1 MNKVLARKLVRYAV
15 CLLIVVLLVFL
26 LPRCMPGDPVQCLV
40 GEDVYL
46 TQEILDSVTAKLGL
60 DRPLFEQF
68 QIYIGD
74 LFTGDLG
81 YSYTRH
87 QNVADLIWDRL
98 PWTLLLTGVSM
109 LIGYAFGIIA
119 GTWSGWMTEKKRAK
133 IMTGFGVFVSCIP
146 PYLLGL
152 IFFSVFV
159 YQLGWFP
166 YKGFY
171 ETPDLFSV
179 AYHMA
184 LPVLTLALF
193 VFARNMIIMRGS
205 VLTEK
210 NQLYPQFAK
219 SLGIPRRKIIYGHVM
234 KNAILPILTHFAID
248 FGFILSGA
256 LFIEIIFSLN
266 GLGRVMYTAVLNL
279 DYPVLSG
286 LFLVIALMAI
296 CANLIADILYGIID
310 PRVKRGDDQ

>member
-1 MNKVLARKLVRYAV
+1 MNKAVSRKIIRYSI
-15 CLLIVVLLVFL
+15 CLLIVVLLVFF

-40 GEDVYL
+40 GEDVYV
-46 TQEILDSVTAKLGL
+46 TQEILDALTVKLGL
-60 DRPLFEQF
+60 DQPLYEQF
-68 QIYIGD
+68 EIYLQD
-74 LFTGDLG
+74 LITGDLG

-87 QNVADLIWDRL
+87 QNVADLIWSRV

-109 LIGYAFGIIA
+109 LIGYAFGLLA
-119 GTWSGWMTEKKRAK
+119 GTWTGWMSEKKRSKVLTA
-133 IMTGFGVFVSCIP
+133 FGVVVSCIP

-171 ETPDLFSV
+171 ETPDIFSI

-184 LPVLTLALF
+184 LPILTLALF

-210 NQLYPQFAK
+210 DQLYPQFAK
-219 SLGIPRRKIIYGHVM
+219 SLGIPQNKIIYGHIM
-234 KNAILPILTHFAID
+234 KNAILPIVTHFAID

-266 GLGRVMYTAVLNL
+266 GLGRVMYTAILNL

-286 LFLVIALMAI
+286 LFLVIAIMVI
-296 CANLIADILYGIID
+296 CANLIADVLYGIID
-310 PRVKRGDDQ
+310 PRVKRGEEQ

>member
-1 MNKVLARKLVRYAV
+1 
-15 CLLIVVLLVFL
+15 
-26 LPRCMPGDPVQCLV
+26 MPGDPVQCLV
-40 GEDVYL
+40 GEDVYV
-46 TQEILDSVTAKLGL
+46 TQEILDTLTIKLGL
-60 DRPLFEQF
+60 DKPLYEQF
-68 QIYIGD
+68 GIYIRG
-74 LFTGDLG
+74 LLTGDLG

-87 QNVADLIWDRL
+87 QTVADLIWSRV
-98 PWTLLLTGVSM
+98 PWTLLLTGVAM
-109 LIGYAFGIIA
+109 IIGYAFGILA
-119 GTWSGWMTEKKRAK
+119 GTWSGWMSETKRSKVLTA
-133 IMTGFGVFVSCIP
+133 FGVVVSCIP

-171 ETPDLFSV
+171 ETPDIFSV

-184 LPVLTLALF
+184 LPILTLALF
-193 VFARNMIIMRGS
+193 VFVRNLIIMRGS

-219 SLGIPRRKIIYGHVM
+219 SLGIPRNKIIYGHVL
-234 KNAILPILTHFAID
+234 KNAILPIVTHFAID

-266 GLGRVMYTAVLNL
+266 GLGRVMYTAILNL

-286 LFLVIALMAI
+286 LFLVIAIMVI
-296 CANLIADILYGIID
+296 CANLAADILYGIID
-310 PRVKRGDDQ
+310 PRVKRGEEE

>member
-1 MNKVLARKLVRYAV
+1 
-15 CLLIVVLLVFL
+15 
-26 LPRCMPGDPVQCLV
+26 MPGDPVQCLV
-40 GEDVYL
+40 GEDVYV
-46 TQEILDSVTAKLGL
+46 TQEILDTLTIKLGL
-60 DRPLFEQF
+60 DKPLYEQF
-68 QIYIGD
+68 GIYIRD
-74 LFTGDLG
+74 LLTGDLG

-87 QNVADLIWDRL
+87 QTVADLIWSRV
-98 PWTLLLTGVSM
+98 PWTLLLTGVAM
-109 LIGYAFGIIA
+109 IIGYAFGILA
-119 GTWSGWMTEKKRAK
+119 GTWSGWMSETKRSKVLTA
-133 IMTGFGVFVSCIP
+133 FGVIVSCIP

-171 ETPDLFSV
+171 ETPDIFSV

-184 LPVLTLALF
+184 LPILTLALF
-193 VFARNMIIMRGS
+193 VFVRNLIIMRGS

-219 SLGIPRRKIIYGHVM
+219 SLGLPRNKIIYGHVL
-234 KNAILPILTHFAID
+234 KNAILPIVTHFAID

-266 GLGRVMYTAVLNL
+266 GLGRVMYTAILNL

-286 LFLVIALMAI
+286 LFLVIAIMVI
-296 CANLIADILYGIID
+296 CANLAADILYGIID
-310 PRVKRGDDQ
+310 PRVKRGEEE

>member
-1 MNKVLARKLVRYAV
+1 MNKAISRKIIRYSV
-15 CLLIVVLLVFL
+15 SLLIVVLLVFF

-40 GEDVYL
+40 GEDVYV
-46 TQEILDSVTAKLGL
+46 TQEILDSITVKLGL
-60 DRPLFEQF
+60 DQPLSEQF
-68 QIYIGD
+68 MIYIGN
-74 LFTGDLG
+74 LLTGDLG

-87 QNVADLIWDRL
+87 QHVAALILDRL

-109 LIGYAFGIIA
+109 LIGYTFGIIA
-119 GTWSGWMTEKKRAK
+119 GTWSGWVTEKKGAK
-133 IMTGFGVFVSCIP
+133 ILTAFGVVVSCIP

-159 YQLGWFP
+159 FQLGWFP

-171 ETPDLFSV
+171 ETPDIFSV

-184 LPVLTLALF
+184 LPILTLALF
-193 VFARNMIIMRGS
+193 VFVRNLIIMRGS

-210 NQLYPQFAK
+210 TQLYPQFAK
-219 SLGIPRRKIIYGHVM
+219 SLGIPQKKIIYGHVM
-234 KNAILPILTHFAID
+234 KNAILPIVTHFAID

-256 LFIEIIFSLN
+256 LFIEIVFSLN
-266 GLGRVMYTAVLNL
+266 GLGRVMYTAILNL

-286 LFLVIALMAI
+286 LFLVVAFMAVF
-296 CANLIADILYGIID
+296 ANMIADILYGVID
-310 PRVKRGDDQ
+310 PRVKQGDDQ